1 MKHGVWERESARASK
16 NLLFE
21 TWVLK
26 EYKYKKK
33 KILCF

>member
-26 EYKYKKK
+26 EHKYKKK